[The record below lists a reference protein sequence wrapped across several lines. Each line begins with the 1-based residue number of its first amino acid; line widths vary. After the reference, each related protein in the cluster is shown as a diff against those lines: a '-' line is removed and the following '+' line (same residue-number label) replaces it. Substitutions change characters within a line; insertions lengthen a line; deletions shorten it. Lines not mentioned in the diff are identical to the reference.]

1 MTTDLKLDHLLELA
15 VKGGASDLLLVPGSP
30 PVIRLHGELQPLDGI
45 PSVGHDDATALLTP
59 YLAPPEAQRFRAG
72 AAVDYCFELPGVGR
86 FRCNLHRA
94 RGGASASLRVLPE
107 SPPEFASLNLPPQVA
122 RFAEMH
128 KGFVLVVGPT
138 GAGKTT
144 TLACL
149 IEMINASRPVHI
161 VTIENPVEFRHKH
174 KRAVVEHVE
183 IGEDSPSFADALRHA
198 LRQDPDVILVG
209 EMRDLDTMAIAL
221 TAAETGHLVFSTLHT
236 NDTSQAID
244 RILDVFPAHQQNQVR
259 QQLSLSLT
267 GVVAQHLLPALGGT
281 GRLPAVEV
289 LMATDAIRN
298 LIRTGKTHQI
308 YSTITTGKAAGM
320 QTLEESLAGLVKR
333 KAITRE
339 EAFLHTVHR
348 EELEALL
355 R

>member
-1 MTTDLKLDHLLELA
+1 MPMDLDHLLEMA
-15 VKGGASDLLLVPGSP
+15 VRQGASDLLLVPGSP
-30 PVIRLHGELQPLDGI
+30 PVLRVHGELRPVDGVAA
-45 PSVGHDDATALLTP
+45 VGHDDATDMLSP
-59 YLAPPEAQRFRAG
+59 YLAPPVAQQFRNRS
-72 AAVDYCFELPGVGR
+72 AVDYSFERAGVGR

-94 RGGASASLRVLPE
+94 RGGTAAAVRVLPE
-107 SPPEFASLNLPPQVA
+107 KPPEFSTLNLPPQIA

-149 IEMINASRPVHI
+149 IEMINTTRPVHI
-161 VTIENPVEFRHKH
+161 VTIEDPVEFRHRH
-174 KRAVVEHVE
+174 KRAVVEQIE
-183 IGEDSPSFADALRHA
+183 IGEDSPSFSESLRHA

-209 EMRDLDTMAIAL
+209 EMRDLDTIAIAL
-221 TAAETGHLVFSTLHT
+221 TAAETGHLVFSTMHT

-244 RILDVFPAHQQNQVR
+244 RIIDVFPAHQQNQVR

-267 GVVAQHLLPALGGT
+267 GVVAQHLIPALSGST
-281 GRLPAVEV
+281 RLPAVEV
-289 LMATDAIRN
+289 LMATEAVRN

-308 YSTITTGKAAGM
+308 YSAISTGKASGM
-320 QTLEESLAGLVKR
+320 QTLEESLASLVR
-333 KAITRE
+333 RQSIALPDAQLR
-339 EAFLHTVHR
+339 TVHP
-348 EELEALL
+348 EELAALL

>member
-1 MTTDLKLDHLLELA
+1 MPLDLDHLLHEA
-15 VKGGASDLLLVPGSP
+15 VRRGASDLLLVPGSP
-30 PVIRLHGELQPLDGI
+30 PVVRLHGELVTLEGAP
-45 PSVGHDDATALLTP
+45 PVGHDDVTDMLAP
-59 YLAPPEAQRFRAG
+59 YLAPPDAQRFRDG
-72 AAVDYCFELPGVGR
+72 EAVDYCFERASVGR
-86 FRCNLHRA
+86 FRCNLHRV
-94 RGGASASLRVLPE
+94 RGGSSASLRVLPE
-107 SPPEFASLNLPPQVA
+107 SPPEFASLGLPPQIA
-122 RFAEMH
+122 RLADMH

-149 IEMINASRPVHI
+149 VEMINARRPVHI
-161 VTIENPVEFRHKH
+161 VTIENPVEFRHRH
-174 KRAVVEHVE
+174 KRAVVEQIE
-183 IGEDSPSFADALRHA
+183 IGEDSPSFSEALRHA

-209 EMRDLDTMAIAL
+209 EMRDLDTVAIAL
-221 TAAETGHLVFSTLHT
+221 TAAETGHLVFSSLHT

-244 RILDVFPAHQQNQVR
+244 RIIDVFPAHQQNQVR

-267 GVVAQHLLPALGGT
+267 GVVAQHLIPVLNGM
-281 GRLPAVEV
+281 GRVPAVEV

-308 YSTITTGKAAGM
+308 YSAISTGKAAGM
-320 QTLEESLAGLVKR
+320 QTLEESLASLVR
-333 KAITRE
+333 RGTISRE
-339 EAFLHTVHR
+339 EARLRTVHP